1 MTETMSLQELLKL
14 IKKRLLSIIGL
25 AICSTGIAVY
35 LSFYYIPPVYEAQ
48 TQLLVNQKNI
58 SEENAWAQMET
69 DLQLINTYHV
79 IIKSPVILNQVIEK
93 LKLPISEEELTN
105 QITVSNENDS
115 KVVNITVRADEPQ
128 QAVNIANTIADIFQV
143 EIPKLMSVD
152 NINILSAARL
162 DPSPSPVSPNII
174 VNIAIA
180 MVIGLAVGVG
190 IAFLRE
196 ILDSTI
202 TSEKDVGDILQLPV
216 MGVVGSISLD
226 QEKKSSLK
234 SHRVRGK

>member
-1 MTETMSLQELLKL
+1 M
-14 IKKRLLSIIGL
+14 KRRL
-25 AICSTGIAVY
+25 
-35 LSFYYIPPVYEAQ
+35 
-48 TQLLVNQKNI
+48 
-58 SEENAWAQMET
+58 MM
-69 DLQLINTYHV
+69 
-79 IIKSPVILNQVIEK
+79 
-93 LKLPISEEELTN
+93 
-105 QITVSNENDS
+105 VS
-115 KVVNITVRADEPQ
+115 
-128 QAVNIANTIADIFQV
+128 
-143 EIPKLMSVD
+143 
-152 NINILSAARL
+152 
-162 DPSPSPVSPNII
+162 
-174 VNIAIA
+174 